1 MWWQASCLLVRTASS
16 RPCFLRQAA
25 APGGNQ
31 DSCRHS
37 RAAGSG
43 GYAVD
48 AGLEVAFAAQAD
60 HLVRHLALMKQQKG
74 GNSPDAVLGRQALVL
89 VDVHLADLDPS
100 IVLRGQFIQHGP
112 DHLAWAAPLRPEIN

>member
-1 MWWQASCLLVRTASS
+1 MWWQASCLLRRGGSS
-16 RPCFLRQAA
+16 RPCFPRQDAA
-25 APGGNQ
+25 LISNQ
-31 DSCRHS
+31 DGCRHS

-48 AGLEVAFAAQAD
+48 AGLEVTLAAEAD
-60 HLVRHLALMKQQKG
+60 HLVRHLALIEQQEG

-100 IVLRGQFIQHGP
+100 IVLRG
-112 DHLAWAAPLRPEIN
+112 